1 MDEEQGLQSPIAGGI
16 RGIRRSVSSGIFTGR
31 AVPPPVAQPDPQTT
45 SLLSQNSLTLSTV
58 SGQLTNI
65 SQQVGSLNSSLAV
78 IQNNL
83 SISGTLERQREAA
96 KQKREAILAEQ
107 GLREG
112 KESELEKKIQVALL
126 SPVTKVATFAQ
137 GILSRLTNFLLILAG
152 GWLTDKILTF
162 IRLGSE
168 GNIDK
173 LNEFKRKFLT
183 DLGILAAIGVGLTVG
198 ITKIIGTIGTLAG
211 LAVKFAFTNIVKKPF
226 LAATAFVFRNLA
238 RFKDFILKGLKG
250 LPKTA
255 AKGNFFKNLAIGG
268 GIGLSLLNPKNLFK
282 GIKNFFK
289 SPFGKKAVSES
300 VETGA
305 KTGVSKGFFQKLG
318 GKVFVAFEAI
328 GAFFNYR
335 NRIGEDKDGDGVGGQ
350 TQTQA
355 ISGTT
360 AGLVGT
366 LTPFL
371 VGMTLFPELGSS
383 LIGGIGLALVGMF
396 TGGAAEN
403 LSDKITGVEK
413 PGTSDGQGDGSGDG
427 SGVEGTQ
434 TVTQFEAVETSSSVF
449 GNSSDGIQPI
459 NKKQALN
466 VSEQISQ
473 PLDNSE
479 VQYVALPQNENGLNP
494 NAGNGGISSKSP
506 SDQLPNIPSS
516 DFSNNF
522 IGLTESIYNV
532 VV

>member
-126 SPVTKVATFAQ
+126 SPVTRVATFAQ

-226 LAATAFVFRNLA
+226 LAATTYVFRNLA
-238 RFKDFILKGLKG
+238 KFKDFILKGLKG

-305 KTGVSKGFFQKLG
+305 KTGVSKGFIQKLG

-335 NRIGEDKDGDGVGGQ
+335 NRVGEDKDGDGIGGQ

-355 ISGTT
+355 ISGST
-360 AGLVGT
+360 AGLVGS

-371 VGMTLFPELGSS
+371 VGMTIVPELGST
-383 LIGGIGLALVGMF
+383 LIGGIGLALIGMF
-396 TGGAAEN
+396 TGAAAEN

-413 PGTSDGQGDGSGDG
+413 PDTSDGQGDGSGDG

>member
-1 MDEEQGLQSPIAGGI
+1 MDEEQGLASPIAGGI

-65 SQQVGSLNSSLAV
+65 ADQVGSLNSSLSV

-83 SISGTLERQREAA
+83 SISDTLERQREAA
-96 KQKREAILAEQ
+96 KQRREAILAEQ

-112 KESELEKKIQVALL
+112 KESELEKKVQVALL
-126 SPVTKVATFAQ
+126 SPVRRVATFAQ
-137 GILSRLTNFLLILAG
+137 GILGRLGNFLLILAG

-183 DLGILAAIGVGLTVG
+183 DLGILAAIGIGLTVG

-211 LAVKFAFTNIVKKPF
+211 LALKFAFTNLIKKPF
-226 LAATAFVFRNLA
+226 AAATTFVFKNLGNF
-238 RFKDFILKGLKG
+238 RKLLLRGLKN
-250 LPKTA
+250 LPKA
-255 AKGNFFKNLAIGG
+255 AGKGNFFKNLAIGG
-268 GIGLSLLNPKNLFK
+268 GVALSLLNPKNLFK

-305 KTGVSKGFFQKLG
+305 KTGVSKGLIQKLG

-355 ISGTT
+355 ISGTA

-371 VGMTLFPELGSS
+371 VGMTIIPEPSSS
-383 LIGGIGLALVGMF
+383 LIGGIGLALLGMF
-396 TGGAAEN
+396 TGGAAEA

-413 PGTSDGQGDGSGDG
+413 PGTTGTSDGQSDD

-434 TVTQFEAVETSSSVF
+434 TVTQFEAVDTSLEL
-449 GNSSDGIQPI
+449 GNGSDGIQPI
-459 NKKQALN
+459 NRKQQLN
-466 VSEQISQ
+466 VSDQLSQ
-473 PLDNSE
+473 PINNND
-479 VQYVALPQNENGLNP
+479 VQVVALPQNQSGLNP

-506 SDQLPNIPSS
+506 SDNLPNIPTS
-516 DFSNNF
+516 DFTNNF
-522 IGLTESIYNV
+522 IGLTETMYNV

>member
-1 MDEEQGLQSPIAGGI
+1 MDEEQGLASPIAGGI

-65 SQQVGSLNSSLAV
+65 ADQVGSLNSSLSV

-83 SISGTLERQREAA
+83 SISDTLERQREAA
-96 KQKREAILAEQ
+96 KQRREAILAEQ

-112 KESELEKKIQVALL
+112 KESELEKKVQVALL
-126 SPVTKVATFAQ
+126 SPVRRVATFAQ
-137 GILSRLTNFLLILAG
+137 GILGRLGNFLLILAG

-162 IRLGSE
+162 VRLGSE

-183 DLGILAAIGVGLTVG
+183 DLGILAAIGIGLTVG

-211 LAVKFAFTNIVKKPF
+211 LALKFAFTNLIKKPF
-226 LAATAFVFRNLA
+226 AAATTFVFKNLGNF
-238 RFKDFILKGLKG
+238 RKLLLQGLKN
-250 LPKTA
+250 LPKA
-255 AKGNFFKNLAIGG
+255 AGKGNFFKNLAIGG
-268 GIGLSLLNPKNLFK
+268 GVALSLLNPKNLFK

-305 KTGVSKGFFQKLG
+305 KTGVSKGLIQKLG
-318 GKVFVAFEAI
+318 GKVFLAFEAI

-371 VGMTLFPELGSS
+371 VGMTLFPEPSSS
-383 LIGGIGLALVGMF
+383 LIGGIGLALLGMF

-413 PGTSDGQGDGSGDG
+413 SKTDDGQGDG

-434 TVTQFEAVETSSSVF
+434 TVTQFEAVDTTLGL
-449 GNSSDGIQPI
+449 GNGSDGIQPI
-459 NKKQALN
+459 NRKQQLN
-466 VSEQISQ
+466 VSDQLSQ
-473 PLDNSE
+473 PINNND
-479 VQYVALPQNENGLNP
+479 VQVVALPQNQSGLNP

-506 SDQLPNIPSS
+506 SDNLPNIPTS
-516 DFSNNF
+516 DFTNNF
-522 IGLTESIYNV
+522 IGLTETMYNV

>member
-16 RGIRRSVSSGIFTGR
+16 RGIRRSVSSSIFTGR

-65 SQQVGSLNSSLAV
+65 ADQVGSLNSSLSV

-83 SISGTLERQREAA
+83 SISDTLERQREAA
-96 KQKREAILAEQ
+96 KQRREAILAEQ

-112 KESELEKKIQVALL
+112 KESELEKKVQVALL
-126 SPVTKVATFAQ
+126 SPVRRVATFAQ
-137 GILSRLTNFLLILAG
+137 GILGRLGNFLLILAG

-183 DLGILAAIGVGLTVG
+183 DLGILAAIGIGLTVG

-211 LAVKFAFTNIVKKPF
+211 LALKFAFTNIIKKPF
-226 LAATAFVFRNLA
+226 AAATTFVFKNLGNF
-238 RFKDFILKGLKG
+238 RKLLLQGLKN
-250 LPKTA
+250 LPKA
-255 AKGNFFKNLAIGG
+255 AGKGNLLKNLAIGG
-268 GIGLSLLNPKNLFK
+268 GVVLSLLNPKNLFK

-305 KTGVSKGFFQKLG
+305 KTGVSKGLIQKLG
-318 GKVFVAFEAI
+318 GKVFLAFEAI

-383 LIGGIGLALVGMF
+383 LIGGIGLALLGMF

-413 PGTSDGQGDGSGDG
+413 SKTDDGQGDG

-434 TVTQFEAVETSSSVF
+434 TVTQFEAVDTSLAL
-449 GNSSDGIQPI
+449 GNGSDGIQPI
-459 NKKQALN
+459 NRKQQLN
-466 VSEQISQ
+466 VSDQLSQ
-473 PLDNSE
+473 PINNND
-479 VQYVALPQNENGLNP
+479 VQVVALPQNQSGLNP

-506 SDQLPNIPSS
+506 SDNLPNIPTS
-516 DFSNNF
+516 DFTNNF
-522 IGLTESIYNV
+522 IGLTETMYNV

>member
-1 MDEEQGLQSPIAGGI
+1 MDEEQGLASPIAGGI

-65 SQQVGSLNSSLAV
+65 ADQVGSLNSSLSV

-83 SISGTLERQREAA
+83 SISDTLERQREAA
-96 KQKREAILAEQ
+96 KQRREAILAEQ

-112 KESELEKKIQVALL
+112 KESELEKKVQVALL
-126 SPVTKVATFAQ
+126 SPVRRVATFAQ
-137 GILSRLTNFLLILAG
+137 GILGRLGNFLLILAG

-183 DLGILAAIGVGLTVG
+183 DLGILAAIGIGLTVG

-211 LAVKFAFTNIVKKPF
+211 LALKFAFTNLIKKPF
-226 LAATAFVFRNLA
+226 AAATTFVFKNLGNF
-238 RFKDFILKGLKG
+238 RKLLLRGLKN
-250 LPKTA
+250 LPKA
-255 AKGNFFKNLAIGG
+255 AGKGNFFKNLAIGG
-268 GIGLSLLNPKNLFK
+268 GVALSLLNPKNLFK

-305 KTGVSKGFFQKLG
+305 KTGVSKGLIQKLG

-371 VGMTLFPELGSS
+371 VGMTLFPEPSSS
-383 LIGGIGLALVGMF
+383 LIGGIGLALLGMF
-396 TGGAAEN
+396 TGGAAEA

-413 PGTSDGQGDGSGDG
+413 PGTTGTSDGQSDD

-434 TVTQFEAVETSSSVF
+434 TVTQFEAVDTSLAL
-449 GNSSDGIQPI
+449 GNGSDGIQPI
-459 NKKQALN
+459 NRKQQLN
-466 VSEQISQ
+466 VSDQLSQ
-473 PLDNSE
+473 PINNND
-479 VQYVALPQNENGLNP
+479 VQVVALPQNQSGLNP

-506 SDQLPNIPSS
+506 SDNLPNIPTS
-516 DFSNNF
+516 DFTNNF
-522 IGLTESIYNV
+522 IGLTETMYNV

>member
-126 SPVTKVATFAQ
+126 SPVTRVATFAQ

-226 LAATAFVFRNLA
+226 LAATTYVFRNLA
-238 RFKDFILKGLKG
+238 KFKDFILKGLKG

-305 KTGVSKGFFQKLG
+305 KTGVSKGFIQKLG

-335 NRIGEDKDGDGVGGQ
+335 NRVGEDKDGDGIGGQ

-355 ISGTT
+355 ISGST
-360 AGLVGT
+360 AGLVGS

-371 VGMTLFPELGSS
+371 VGMTIVPELGST
-383 LIGGIGLALVGMF
+383 LIGGIGLALIGMF
-396 TGGAAEN
+396 TGAAAEN

-413 PGTSDGQGDGSGDG
+413 PDTSDGQGDG

>member
-1 MDEEQGLQSPIAGGI
+1 MDEEQGLKSPIAGGI

-238 RFKDFILKGLKG
+238 KFKDFI
-250 LPKTA
+250 
-255 AKGNFFKNLAIGG
+255 FC
-268 GIGLSLLNPKNLFK
+268 LLY
-282 GIKNFFK
+282 
-289 SPFGKKAVSES
+289 
-300 VETGA
+300 T
-305 KTGVSKGFFQKLG
+305 
-318 GKVFVAFEAI
+318 
-328 GAFFNYR
+328 
-335 NRIGEDKDGDGVGGQ
+335 
-350 TQTQA
+350 
-355 ISGTT
+355 
-360 AGLVGT
+360 
-366 LTPFL
+366 
-371 VGMTLFPELGSS
+371 
-383 LIGGIGLALVGMF
+383 
-396 TGGAAEN
+396 
-403 LSDKITGVEK
+403 
-413 PGTSDGQGDGSGDG
+413 
-427 SGVEGTQ
+427 
-434 TVTQFEAVETSSSVF
+434 
-449 GNSSDGIQPI
+449 
-459 NKKQALN
+459 
-466 VSEQISQ
+466 
-473 PLDNSE
+473 
-479 VQYVALPQNENGLNP
+479 
-494 NAGNGGISSKSP
+494 SP
-506 SDQLPNIPSS
+506 SPRDLVISRMPSS
-516 DFSNNF
+516 A
-522 IGLTESIYNV
+522 
-532 VV
+532 